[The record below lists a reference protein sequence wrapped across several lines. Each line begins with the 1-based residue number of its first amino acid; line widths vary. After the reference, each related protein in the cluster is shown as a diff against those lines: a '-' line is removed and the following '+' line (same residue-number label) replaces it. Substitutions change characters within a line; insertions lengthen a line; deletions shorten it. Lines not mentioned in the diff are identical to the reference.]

1 MKTIGEYLKR
11 LFKILINLV
20 VVVDFGPCAGT
31 LSDGR
36 MANSAGFFSWP
47 SARKKT
53 KKQGKASTH
62 TTGIKTR
69 KIKYK
74 IKKWVRSDS
83 PAKAEPSRRKKRN
96 RRDVRI
102 YTL

>member
-1 MKTIGEYLKR
+1 LFFR
-11 LFKILINLV
+11 LQLRNDWGISNRLSKILINLV

-53 KKQGKASTH
+53 KKKQGKASLTH
-62 TTGIKTR
+62 NRYKNKEN
-69 KIKYK
+69 KIK
-74 IKKWVRSDS
+74 
-83 PAKAEPSRRKKRN
+83 
-96 RRDVRI
+96 
-102 YTL
+102 